1 MTHGSVGDLA
11 RRARLGEVEGLGR
24 QVRRTAGCSNPVR
37 LRGRQD
43 RITAGDGRDPRDDHH
58 GARAWGRSPRRLR
71 RSPSGHLPIVRTRIP
86 GRRVPPG
93 SSRSPR
99 REGHL
104 EAVAGHPAVIVTLTA
119 PSFGRVHTIR
129 DRDGLCACIAA
140 TRRRIPSS
148 GRQSIPIRT
157 DTRTR
162 SSGTTSRP
170 DSGNARRKPSAEA
183 LHASS
188 GFLVGS

>member
-1 MTHGSVGDLA
+1 M
-11 RRARLGEVEGLGR
+11 
-24 QVRRTAGCSNPVR
+24 
-37 LRGRQD
+37 
-43 RITAGDGRDPRDDHH
+43 
-58 GARAWGRSPRRLR
+58 
-71 RSPSGHLPIVRTRIP
+71 
-86 GRRVPPG
+86 
-93 SSRSPR
+93 
-99 REGHL
+99 
-104 EAVAGHPAVIVTLTA
+104 IVTLTA

-148 GRQSIPIRT
+148 GRRSIPTRT

-188 GFLVGS
+188 GFLVGTEKASKRPLREGRRVPAARRRSFPRRHPRRRAGRPSQQSSGCDHVPASRADRDRRGQEHVGRPLDRKGEREPPGGAGSSKSRVSNEEPSRRRPATSPSTRRRRRRPPPAAS